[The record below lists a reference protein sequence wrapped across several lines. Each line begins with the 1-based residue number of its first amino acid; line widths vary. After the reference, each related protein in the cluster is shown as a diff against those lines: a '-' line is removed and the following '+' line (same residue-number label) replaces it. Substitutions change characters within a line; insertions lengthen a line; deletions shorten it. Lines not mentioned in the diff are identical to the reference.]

1 MPKVK
6 THKGIAKRFR
16 VTRTGKVLARM
27 AGKGHLMSS
36 KRGKTV
42 RQLRKWKLITG
53 KNARTIKHLLGTSKG
68 V

>member
-6 THKGIAKRFR
+6 THKGVAKRFR
-16 VTRTGKVLARM
+16 VTRTGKVLVRM
-27 AGKGHLMSS
+27 SGKGHLMAS

-42 RQLRKWKLITG
+42 RQLRKWKQVTGKQARAVKQLLG
-53 KNARTIKHLLGTSKG
+53 KNAG